1 MRKKAG
7 LVCAMLMMATM
18 ALAAGRPPAEVAVR
32 IPFDFMV
39 GRHMFPAGSY
49 RIRPMGTNGVRIQAL
64 RGLTAVMVAT
74 EQPVQIT
81 PRPLR
86 LVFDQQSRPAR
97 LLGVFGEREI
107 SPQLAAN
114 GSRSLTVVT
123 TNPGAVLA
131 SDSGAQR

>member
-1 MRKKAG
+1 
-7 LVCAMLMMATM
+7 MATL

-32 IPFDFMV
+32 IPFNFMV

-49 RIRPMGTNGVRIQAL
+49 RIRAMGANGVRIQAV

-86 LVFDQQSRPAR
+86 LIFDQESHPAR
-97 LLGVFGEREI
+97 LLGVFGDRET
-107 SPQLAAN
+107 SPPLAVN
-114 GSRSLTVVT
+114 PSRPLTVVT

-131 SDSGAQR
+131 SDGGAHRY